1 MQDEWQCDLCG
12 SKSGRG
18 FGKFPELA
26 TNIVYKTSSSLNK
39 FFFSLMNSAEATF
52 DVLPRLNEI
61 KFASGV
67 IDELL
72 YLSVPSERR
81 FPSGIMVLEYTKAV
95 QESVYEHIRVVRE
108 GHLRIIFSQELKIL
122 SWEFCT
128 RRHEELLPRRLVAPQ
143 VNIWN
148 SWLIT
153 RLVLRYVLSSFQVN
167 QLLQVAEKCQSTID
181 QSGPD
186 GIHQQDLQANSNM

>member
-1 MQDEWQCDLCG
+1 MLVNPRTCLLFISNSDNL
-12 SKSGRG
+12 SKQHIHKNKSI
-18 FGKFPELA
+18 FFL
-26 TNIVYKTSSSLNK
+26 NIVHDNNIFGICRMSGSVIFVVLNQEEDLVSFQSQQPTLFIK
-39 FFFSLMNSAEATF
+39 HLLLLINFFFLVESAEATF

-81 FPSGIMVLEYTKAV
+81 FPSGIMVLEYAKAV
-95 QESVYEHIRVVRE
+95 QESVFEHIRVIRE

-143 VNIWN
+143 VNI
-148 SWLIT
+148 
-153 RLVLRYVLSSFQVN
+153 
-167 QLLQVAEKCQSTID
+167 
-181 QSGPD
+181 
-186 GIHQQDLQANSNM
+186 